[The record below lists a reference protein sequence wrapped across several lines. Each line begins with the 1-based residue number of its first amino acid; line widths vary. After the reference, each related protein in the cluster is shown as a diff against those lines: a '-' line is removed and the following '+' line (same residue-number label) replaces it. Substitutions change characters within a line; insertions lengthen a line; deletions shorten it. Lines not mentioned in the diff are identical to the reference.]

1 MASGIK
7 TEAVEVGL
15 LRAYIFN
22 SPGSGECSGC
32 EADFRIF
39 FITKEIGSI
48 EKSGRNAY
56 MKHNIIEYTEVFPV
70 NHLEDEI
77 QQGTV

>member
-1 MASGIK
+1 MCLDVEIMASRIK

-22 SPGSGECSGC
+22 SPGSGECSGR

-39 FITKEIGSI
+39 FITKKPGRI
-48 EKSGRNAY
+48 EQSG
-56 MKHNIIEYTEVFPV
+56 
-70 NHLEDEI
+70 
-77 QQGTV
+77 